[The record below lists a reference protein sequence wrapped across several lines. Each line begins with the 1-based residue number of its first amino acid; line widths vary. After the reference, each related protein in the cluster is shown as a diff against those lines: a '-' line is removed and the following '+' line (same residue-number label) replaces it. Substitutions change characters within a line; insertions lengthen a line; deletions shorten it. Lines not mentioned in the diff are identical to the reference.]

1 MLRRTFFVFFL
12 QRKTGTNVQL
22 ISSYTKINRRFISLN
37 LADFHLLMLLS
48 FQKIN
53 VGLRR
58 IYIQKVLRFDIKKT
72 RPLAGLSS
80 YSVVLFTTV

>member
-1 MLRRTFFVFFL
+1 
-12 QRKTGTNVQL
+12 
-22 ISSYTKINRRFISLN
+22 
-37 LADFHLLMLLS
+37 MLLS

-80 YSVVLFTTV
+80 YSVVL